1 MSEILTSRAQWAQWA
16 EPENGQKHTRFPY
29 ILRDRLERR
38 PESWLQ
44 AWKEASPYAFVLES
58 GKEGRYT
65 FLGLEAESVIRGT
78 GGEGSVT
85 DFAGA
90 AGEAGQG
97 AAYARAERE
106 QAAGSNGDSHESPS
120 GAGEA
125 ASIRHGAERRFEAS
139 PLDAL
144 RGWMEPHRAP
154 RVPGAPKFCGGAVG
168 FLAYDVARSLERLPA
183 LADDDLAKDG
193 LPDYAFM
200 RLRRLWILD
209 HQEQTVYCSV
219 SVPAGEFAPGADGS
233 QEAQAASRAGAGLDA
248 AYAQAAEEARRMLA
262 RWREF
267 ERAALPWSRERQ
279 GEIAAEAE
287 EHMAG
292 RSDVDGFATAFGQE
306 AFEDAVRSIQ
316 EYIRSGDVF
325 QVNLS
330 LRKQRKLTAP
340 PEEIYEWMRLVNP
353 SPYMGF
359 LRFPDF
365 QLVSGSPELLVR
377 LEDGRLAARPIA
389 GTRRRGANGEE
400 DRRMAEELTGS
411 DKERAEHIMLVDLQR
426 NDLGRVAAYGSVTV
440 PELMTI
446 ERYAHVM
453 HLVSQVEADLAPGK
467 SAYDVIAGVFPGGT
481 ITGAP
486 KVRTMQIVEELEP
499 VRRGPYTG
507 SMGWIDYGGNMELN
521 IIIRTLV
528 VQSGVG
534 HMQAGAGIVI
544 DSDPYREYREC
555 HNKARS
561 VGRAVWCAERAAA
574 SAAEQAEEGKTY

>member
-1 MSEILTSRAQWAQWA
+1 MTSLTQWTEWA
-16 EPENGQKHTRFPY
+16 GRGYTRLPY
-29 ILRDRLERR
+29 VMRNKLERR
-38 PESWLQ
+38 PESWQ
-44 AWKEASPYAFVLES
+44 KAWSEASPYAFVLES

-65 FLGLEAESVIRGT
+65 FFGLQAESVLRGQ
-78 GGEGSVT
+78 GNEAVVT
-85 DFAGA
+85 DCGRGLAGDA
-90 AGEAGQG
+90 DVYG
-97 AAYARAERE
+97 
-106 QAAGSNGDSHESPS
+106 
-120 GAGEA
+120 
-125 ASIRHGAERRFEAS
+125 S
-139 PLDAL
+139 PLDII

-154 RVPGAPKFCGGAVG
+154 RVPGTPKFCGGAVG
-168 FLAYDVARSLERLPA
+168 FLAYDVARSLEKLPE
-183 LADDDLAKDG
+183 LAEDDLAQDG

-200 RLRRLWILD
+200 RLRQLWVLD
-209 HQEQTVYCSV
+209 HEEDAVYICV
-219 SVPAGEFAPGADGS
+219 SVPADTLREPEGGAEPRTAR
-233 QEAQAASRAGAGLDA
+233 EAEAERALIS
-248 AYAQAAEEARRMLA
+248 AYEESAREARRMLE
-262 RWREF
+262 RWRRF
-267 ERAALPWSRERQ
+267 EESELPWSEERRN
-279 GEIAAEAE
+279 EIAAEAE
-287 EHMAG
+287 RHTAG
-292 RSDVDGFATAFGQE
+292 RNDVDGFDTVFERE
-306 AFEDAVRSIQ
+306 AFQDAVLRIQ

-330 LRKQRKLTAP
+330 LRKQRKLSAS
-340 PEEIYEWMRLVNP
+340 PEEIYEWMRIVNP

-365 QLVSGSPELLVR
+365 QIVSGSPELLVR
-377 LEDGRLAARPIA
+377 LEGGRLAARPIA
-389 GTRRRGANGEE
+389 GTRRRGTNDEE

-446 ERYAHVM
+446 ERYSHVM

-467 SAYDVIAGVFPGGT
+467 TAFDVIAGVFPGGT

-507 SMGWIDYGGNMELN
+507 SMGWIDYNGNMELN

-528 VQSGVG
+528 VQGGMG

-544 DSDPYREYREC
+544 DSEPYREYREC

-561 VGRAVWCAERAAA
+561 VSRAVWCAERAA
-574 SAAEQAEEGKTY
+574 QAEEGTAF

>member
-1 MSEILTSRAQWAQWA
+1 MSEILTSREQWVQWMQQTGS
-16 EPENGQKHTRFPY
+16 EGYTRFPY
-29 ILRDRLERR
+29 IQRDRLERQ

-44 AWKEASPYAFVLES
+44 AWSEASPYAFVLES

-65 FLGLEAESVIRGT
+65 FLGLEAESVIRGR
-78 GGEGSVT
+78 GEEASVA
-85 DFAGA
+85 DLVA
-90 AGEAGQG
+90 ASQ
-97 AAYARAERE
+97 
-106 QAAGSNGDSHESPS
+106 SHESKRL
-120 GAGEA
+120 ET
-125 ASIRHGAERRFEAS
+125 S
-139 PLDAL
+139 PLEAL

-154 RVPGAPKFCGGAVG
+154 RVPDAPKFCGGAVG
-168 FLAYDVARSLERLPA
+168 FLAYDVARSLEKLPA
-183 LADDDLAKDG
+183 LADDDLAQGG

-200 RLRRLWILD
+200 RLRQLWVLD

-219 SVPAGEFAPGADGS
+219 SVPVGEFAPGQGGS
-233 QEAQAASRAGAGLDA
+233 AEAAGNAEAVVSA
-248 AYAQAAEEARRMLA
+248 AYVQAAEEAQRMLE

-267 ERAALPWSRERQ
+267 ERAQLPWSREQ
-279 GEIAAEAE
+279 QDEIAAEAE

-330 LRKQRKLTAP
+330 LRKQRKLEAS
-340 PEEIYEWMRLVNP
+340 PEEIYEWMRIVNP
-353 SPYMGF
+353 SPYMGL

-411 DKERAEHIMLVDLQR
+411 EKERAEHIMLVDLQR

-507 SMGWIDYGGNMELN
+507 SMGWIDYNGNMELN

-528 VQSGVG
+528 VQSGIG

-544 DSDPYREYREC
+544 DSEPYREYREC

-574 SAAEQAEEGKTY
+574 SAATSAIASDERGGSH